1 MLRVIKPIST
11 GLHYG
16 AGCRHVDWPRAQ
28 SPRSMIGC
36 GGRERKNLARS
47 WRLHAVQALRMEV
60 VAGSR
65 AHGGSAGGGK
75 KKKMTKKLQ
84 RYWEGPPLPDTPAGA
99 PSKAKRR
106 RNEKTRPRAGAE
118 GSLQA
123 RKKRDPFPGA
133 APLPQHKVKKFQRGQ
148 KSQLAEVSSQRLR
161 DHLALLEQK
170 VELAV
175 QQAARMELLLPEEP
189 GFLEGDPGEDTCTIA
204 QADIAKAAD
213 IASAT
218 KHFELT
224 LNQFGPYRMDYTR
237 PGRHLLLGGRRGH
250 VAALDWQTKSLLC
263 EINIMET
270 VTDVTWL
277 HTENMFAVAQRR
289 WLYVYDNQ
297 GVELNCLKR
306 FNGVLRMEFLPY
318 HFLLATASETGFLQ
332 YLDISVGKE
341 VATIC
346 TRGGRLGVMGQN
358 PANAII
364 HLGHSNGTVTLWSP
378 NIKEPLVRMLCH
390 RGGVRAVAVDSSGM
404 YMATSGLD
412 RKLHIYDLRAYQPVQ
427 SLVLPVGAG
436 HLSFSQRGLLA
447 ATCGEVVQ
455 VYRDVPMQPP
465 HKPYLSHT
473 LPWTAHGLRFCPFED
488 VLGVGHGSGF
498 TSLLV
503 PGAGQANFDALE
515 NNPFRSRKQRQEWE
529 VKALL
534 EKIPSE
540 LITLDPGQLG
550 QVDAITMEQ
559 KHHERVQRLGFDP
572 QAKPAFQP
580 RRKLKGRS
588 SAGSLL
594 QRKRKVANEEQRTKI
609 RKSLE
614 QQQAVEQERKA
625 APRAQSSALD
635 RFRK

>member
-1 MLRVIKPIST
+1 MGDTHTPLTPYT
-11 GLHYG
+11 
-16 AGCRHVDWPRAQ
+16 C
-28 SPRSMIGC
+28 PRS
-36 GGRERKNLARS
+36 
-47 WRLHAVQALRMEV
+47 
-60 VAGSR
+60 
-65 AHGGSAGGGK
+65 
-75 KKKMTKKLQ
+75 
-84 RYWEGPPLPDTPAGA
+84 
-99 PSKAKRR
+99 
-106 RNEKTRPRAGAE
+106 RP
-118 GSLQA
+118 
-123 RKKRDPFPGA
+123 
-133 APLPQHKVKKFQRGQ
+133 APLPHQCCPFP
-148 KSQLAEVSSQRLR
+148 
-161 DHLALLEQK
+161 ALTHPPP
-170 VELAV
+170 
-175 QQAARMELLLPEEP
+175 RR
-189 GFLEGDPGEDTCTIA
+189 FLEGDPGEDTCTIA
-204 QADIAKAAD
+204 QADIAEAAD

-218 KHFELT
+218 KVRDA
-224 LNQFGPYRMDYTR
+224 PTR
-237 PGRHLLLGGRRGH
+237 PGGGGHLLLGGRRGH

-263 EINIMET
+263 EINVMET

-277 HTENMFAVAQRR
+277 HTETMFVVAQRR

-358 PANAII
+358 PANAIV
-364 HLGHSNGTVTLWSP
+364 HLGHSNGETAPTLPHCYSP
-378 NIKEPLVRMLCH
+378 APLLPHPVPT
-390 RGGVRAVAVDSSGM
+390 
-404 YMATSGLD
+404 ATPNPGLD
-412 RKLHIYDLRAYQPVQ
+412 HLMIPCSVH
-427 SLVLPVGAG
+427 SLWGTWHWP
-436 HLSFSQRGLLA
+436 LS
-447 ATCGEVVQ
+447 
-455 VYRDVPMQPP
+455 VYRDVPVQPP

-473 LPWTAHGLRFCPFED
+473 LPRAAHGLRFCPFED

-550 QVDAITMEQ
+550 RVDAITMEQ
-559 KHHERVQRLGFDP
+559 KHQERVERLGFDP

-594 QRKRKVANEEQRTKI
+594 RRKKKVANQEQRVHPSHHQEARPCGSDCALSQSGTSQWQPYRQIQWFGRGNTK
-609 RKSLE
+609 
-614 QQQAVEQERKA
+614 
-625 APRAQSSALD
+625 ALPLNEVA
-635 RFRK
+635 

>member
-1 MLRVIKPIST
+1 
-11 GLHYG
+11 
-16 AGCRHVDWPRAQ
+16 
-28 SPRSMIGC
+28 
-36 GGRERKNLARS
+36 
-47 WRLHAVQALRMEV
+47 MEA
-60 VAGSR
+60 VAGSG
-65 AHGGSAGGGK
+65 AQGGPAGGGK
-75 KKKMTKKLQ
+75 KKTTTKKLQ
-84 RYWEGPPLPDTPAGA
+84 RYWEGAPQPDPPAAA
-99 PSKAKRR
+99 PSKAKRRR
-106 RNEKTRPRAGAE
+106 RNEKTRPRAGAK
-118 GSLQA
+118 GSLEA
-123 RKKRDPFPGA
+123 RKRPRASEAAGRISGKRDPFPGP
-133 APLPQHKVKKFQRGQ
+133 APLSRHKVKKFQRGQ
-148 KSQLAEVSSQRLR
+148 KSQLAGASSRRLR
-161 DHLALLEQK
+161 DHLASLDQK
-170 VELAV
+170 VELAA

-204 QADIAKAAD
+204 QADIAEAAD

-263 EINIMET
+263 EINVMET

-277 HTENMFAVAQRR
+277 HTETMFAVAQRR

-358 PANAII
+358 PANAIV

-378 NIKEPLVRMLCH
+378 NVKEPLVRMLCH
-390 RGGVRAVAVDSSGM
+390 QGGVRAVAVDSSGT

-412 RKLHIYDLRAYQPVQ
+412 RKLRVYDLRAYQPLQ

-447 ATCGEVVQ
+447 AACGDVVQ
-455 VYRDVPMQPP
+455 VYRDVPVQPP

-473 LPWTAHGLRFCPFED
+473 LPQAAHGLRFCPFED

-550 QVDAITMEQ
+550 RVDTITMEQ
-559 KHHERVQRLGFDP
+559 KHQERVERLGFDP

-594 QRKRKVANEEQRTKI
+594 RRKKKVANQEQRTKI

-614 QQQAVEQERKA
+614 QQQVAEREPKA
-625 APRAQSSALD
+625 APRAQRSALD
-635 RFRK
+635 RFKK

>member
-1 MLRVIKPIST
+1 MSLP
-11 GLHYG
+11 GPWL
-16 AGCRHVDWPRAQ
+16 
-28 SPRSMIGC
+28 
-36 GGRERKNLARS
+36 
-47 WRLHAVQALRMEV
+47 
-60 VAGSR
+60 
-65 AHGGSAGGGK
+65 GGS
-75 KKKMTKKLQ
+75 
-84 RYWEGPPLPDTPAGA
+84 P
-99 PSKAKRR
+99 
-106 RNEKTRPRAGAE
+106 
-118 GSLQA
+118 
-123 RKKRDPFPGA
+123 A
-133 APLPQHKVKKFQRGQ
+133 APLIPPISPH
-148 KSQLAEVSSQRLR
+148 
-161 DHLALLEQK
+161 
-170 VELAV
+170 
-175 QQAARMELLLPEEP
+175 
-189 GFLEGDPGEDTCTIA
+189 
-204 QADIAKAAD
+204 
-213 IASAT
+213 
-218 KHFELT
+218 
-224 LNQFGPYRMDYTR
+224 
-237 PGRHLLLGGRRGH
+237 RHLLLGGQRGH

-263 EINIMET
+263 EINVMET
-270 VTDVTWL
+270 VTDITWL
-277 HTENMFAVAQRR
+277 HTETMFAVAQRR

-358 PANAII
+358 PANAIV

-378 NIKEPLVRMLCH
+378 NVKEPLVRMLCH
-390 RGGVRAVAVDSSGM
+390 QGGVRAVAVDSSGT

-412 RKLHIYDLRAYQPVQ
+412 RKLRVYDLRAYQPLQ

-447 ATCGEVVQ
+447 AACGDVVQ
-455 VYRDVPMQPP
+455 LWGRGAGKGGTLILWD
-465 HKPYLSHT
+465 PYLSHT
-473 LPWTAHGLRFCPFED
+473 LPRAAHSLRFCPFED

-515 NNPFRSRKQRQEWE
+515 NNPFRSQKQRQEWE

-550 QVDAITMEQ
+550 RVDAITMEQ
-559 KHHERVQRLGFDP
+559 KHQERVERLGFDP

-594 QRKRKVANEEQRTKI
+594 RRKKKVANEEQRTKI

-614 QQQAVEQERKA
+614 QQQAPEREPKA
-625 APRAQSSALD
+625 APRAQRPALD
-635 RFRK
+635 RFKK

>member
-1 MLRVIKPIST
+1 
-11 GLHYG
+11 
-16 AGCRHVDWPRAQ
+16 
-28 SPRSMIGC
+28 
-36 GGRERKNLARS
+36 
-47 WRLHAVQALRMEV
+47 MEA
-60 VAGSR
+60 VAGSG
-65 AHGGSAGGGK
+65 AQGGPAGGGK
-75 KKKMTKKLQ
+75 KKKTTTKKLQ
-84 RYWEGPPLPDTPAGA
+84 RYWEGAPQPDPPAAA
-99 PSKAKRR
+99 PSKAKRRR
-106 RNEKTRPRAGAE
+106 RNEKTRPRAGAK
-118 GSLQA
+118 GSLEA
-123 RKKRDPFPGA
+123 RKRPRASEAAGRISGKRDPFPGA
-133 APLPQHKVKKFQRGQ
+133 APLSRHKVKKFQRGQ
-148 KSQLAEVSSQRLR
+148 KSQLAGASSRRLW
-161 DHLALLEQK
+161 DHLASLDQK
-170 VELAV
+170 VELAA

-204 QADIAKAAD
+204 QADIAEAAD

-263 EINIMET
+263 EINVMET

-277 HTENMFAVAQRR
+277 HTETMFVVAQRR

-358 PANAII
+358 PANAIV
-364 HLGHSNGTVTLWSP
+364 HLGHSNAWPAPSSTVGT
-378 NIKEPLVRMLCH
+378 
-390 RGGVRAVAVDSSGM
+390 
-404 YMATSGLD
+404 AT
-412 RKLHIYDLRAYQPVQ
+412 
-427 SLVLPVGAG
+427 
-436 HLSFSQRGLLA
+436 
-447 ATCGEVVQ
+447 
-455 VYRDVPMQPP
+455 VYRDVPVQPP

-473 LPWTAHGLRFCPFED
+473 LPRAAHGLRFCPFED

-550 QVDAITMEQ
+550 RVDAITMEQ
-559 KHHERVQRLGFDP
+559 KHQERVERLGFDP

-594 QRKRKVANEEQRTKI
+594 RRKKKVANQEQRTKI
-609 RKSLE
+609 QKSLE
-614 QQQAVEQERKA
+614 QQQAAEREPKA
-625 APRAQSSALD
+625 APQAQRSALD
-635 RFRK
+635 RFKK

>member
-1 MLRVIKPIST
+1 
-11 GLHYG
+11 
-16 AGCRHVDWPRAQ
+16 
-28 SPRSMIGC
+28 
-36 GGRERKNLARS
+36 
-47 WRLHAVQALRMEV
+47 MEAA
-60 VAGSR
+60 AGSG
-65 AHGGSAGGGK
+65 APGGPPGGGPK
-75 KKKMTKKLQ
+75 KKREKRLQ
-84 RYWEGPPLPDTPAGA
+84 RYWEGASEPVAPAAAAPP
-99 PSKAKRR
+99 KAKKR
-106 RNEKTRPRAGAE
+106 RNEKSRPRAGAK
-118 GSLQA
+118 GGLQT
-123 RKKRDPFPGA
+123 RKGPRLLGAKGRISGKRDPFPGA
-133 APLPQHKVKKFQRGQ
+133 APLPPHKVKKFQRGQ
-148 KSQLAEVSSQRLR
+148 KSRPAEASSRRLR
-161 DHLALLEQK
+161 ERLAALEQK
-170 VELAV
+170 VELAAE
-175 QQAARMELLLPEEP
+175 QAARMELLLPEEP

-204 QADIAKAAD
+204 QSD
-213 IASAT
+213 IASAVDIASAA

-224 LNQFGPYRMDYTR
+224 LSQFGPYRVDYTR

-250 VAALDWQTKSLLC
+250 VAALDWQTKALLC
-263 EINIMET
+263 EINVMET

-277 HTENMFAVAQRR
+277 HTETMFAVAQRR

-341 VATIC
+341 VATTC

-358 PANAII
+358 PATAIV

-378 NIKEPLVRMLCH
+378 NVKEPLVRMLCH
-390 RGGVRAVAVDSSGM
+390 RGAVRALAVDSSGT

-412 RKLHIYDLRAYQPVQ
+412 RKLRIYDLRAYRPLH
-427 SLVLPVGAG
+427 SLVLPLGAG
-436 HLSFSQRGLLA
+436 HLAFSQRGLLGA
-447 ATCGEVVQ
+447 ACGDVVQ
-455 VYRDVPMQPP
+455 VYRDVALQPP
-465 HKPYLSHT
+465 DKPYLSHT
-473 LPWTAHGLRFCPFED
+473 LPRPAHGLRFCPFED
-488 VLGVGHGSGF
+488 VLGTGHGTGF

-534 EKIPSE
+534 EKIPAE

-559 KHHERVQRLGFDP
+559 KHRERVDRLGFDP

-594 QRKRKVANEEQRTKI
+594 RRKKKVANEEQRAKV

-614 QQQAVEQERKA
+614 QQAKREPPA
-625 APRAQSSALD
+625 APRARKSALD

>member
-1 MLRVIKPIST
+1 
-11 GLHYG
+11 
-16 AGCRHVDWPRAQ
+16 
-28 SPRSMIGC
+28 MIHHPFLFPC
-36 GGRERKNLARS
+36 PP
-47 WRLHAVQALRMEV
+47 
-60 VAGSR
+60 
-65 AHGGSAGGGK
+65 

-84 RYWEGPPLPDTPAGA
+84 RYWDGAPPPDTPADA

-123 RKKRDPFPGA
+123 RKVLQVSEATGQISGVRLGTLGGWPWGEEGRLRWEDEGQGIA
-133 APLPQHKVKKFQRGQ
+133 RQRG
-148 KSQLAEVSSQRLR
+148 V
-161 DHLALLEQK
+161 LL
-170 VELAV
+170 
-175 QQAARMELLLPEEP
+175 

-204 QADIAKAAD
+204 QADIAEAAD
-213 IASAT
+213 ITSAT

-237 PGRHLLLGGRRGH
+237 HGRHLLLGGRRGH

-263 EINIMET
+263 EINVMET

-318 HFLLATASETGFLQ
+318 HFLLATAV
-332 YLDISVGKE
+332 SVG
-341 VATIC
+341 
-346 TRGGRLGVMGQN
+346 GGGLSSCS
-358 PANAII
+358 
-364 HLGHSNGTVTLWSP
+364 LLCGTVTLWSP
-378 NIKEPLVRMLCH
+378 NVKEPLVRMLCH
-390 RGGVRAVAVDSSGM
+390 QGGVRAVAVDSSGT

-412 RKLHIYDLRAYQPVQ
+412 RKLRIYDLRAYQALQ

-447 ATCGEVVQ
+447 A
-455 VYRDVPMQPP
+455 VYRDVPVQPP

-550 QVDAITMEQ
+550 QVDTITMEQ
-559 KHHERVQRLGFDP
+559 KHQERVERLGFDP

-594 QRKRKVANEEQRTKI
+594 RRKKKVANEEQRV
-609 RKSLE
+609 RPSLG
-614 QQQAVEQERKA
+614 QTWLCR
-625 APRAQSSALD
+625 PRALPRLWDSPGGPLQGISPLSITHSLGLTSWADPWSLQHPS
-635 RFRK
+635 FRL